1 MSIKTWQERMGVDKW
16 QNVAMQSEINE
27 LRAELTASEQSW
39 NRFHHLMKKYGW
51 HPGRT
56 DDDLIEILDARC
68 AELKQANSDL
78 AAASIENIQ
87 YGVDWG
93 TNGDRTC
100 VSIVKKHPDGHLEV
114 VAAEYEPI
122 KGKS

>member
-1 MSIKTWQERMGVDKW
+1 
-16 QNVAMQSEINE
+16 
-27 LRAELTASEQSW
+27 
-39 NRFHHLMKKYGW
+39 MKKYGW

-56 DDDLIEILDARC
+56 DDDLIEVLDARC
-68 AELKQANSDL
+68 TELKQANSDL
-78 AAASIENIQ
+78 AAASIIPEGYQLVPIENIQ
-87 YGVDWG
+87 YGVNWG

-114 VAAEYEPI
+114 VAAAYEPV